1 MGPTL
6 GIVYFGSTFRPTYC
20 SPSSPVGVRY
30 CGVPSLLAPP
40 VVFGAGRPPSLVL
53 MVSPTRGYGAGVARC
68 LARASWFVRVG
79 RDLVPCPFA

>member
-1 MGPTL
+1 VGPTL

-20 SPSSPVGVRY
+20 SPSSPVSVRY

-53 MVSPTRGYGAGVARC
+53 
-68 LARASWFVRVG
+68 
-79 RDLVPCPFA
+79 LVPLLGVTGRGLPGAWLGLRGSYV